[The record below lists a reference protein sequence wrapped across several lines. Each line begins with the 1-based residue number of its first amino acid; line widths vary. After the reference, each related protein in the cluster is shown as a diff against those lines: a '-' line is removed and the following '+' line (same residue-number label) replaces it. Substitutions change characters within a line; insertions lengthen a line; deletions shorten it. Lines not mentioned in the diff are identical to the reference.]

1 MIVDVDVSADLIISG
16 MEISSPLDLVSSSSS
31 SKKEA
36 DSESPVPN
44 GDGTVNNEWF
54 RYYDIRKENSELR
67 QRLRNGETDIDMQ
80 RYNIVSEEEKKV
92 RDSVHLFL
100 SRS

>member
-1 MIVDVDVSADLIISG
+1 MIVDVSADLIISG
-16 MEISSPLDLVSSSSS
+16 MEISSPLDLVSAASP

-92 RDSVHLFL
+92 
-100 SRS
+100 

>member
-1 MIVDVDVSADLIISG
+1 MIVDVSADLIISG
-16 MEISSPLDLVSSSSS
+16 MEISSPLDLVSAASSS

-67 QRLRNGETDIDMQ
+67 QRLRNGETDIDIQ
-80 RYNIVSEEEKKV
+80 RFNTVSEEEKKV
-92 RDSVHLFL
+92 
-100 SRS
+100 

>member
-1 MIVDVDVSADLIISG
+1 MIVDVSADLIISG
-16 MEISSPLDLVSSSSS
+16 MEISSPLDLVSASSP

-36 DSESPVPN
+36 DSESPVPVTN

-67 QRLRNGETDIDMQ
+67 HRLRNGETDIDMQ

-92 RDSVHLFL
+92 
-100 SRS
+100 

>member
-1 MIVDVDVSADLIISG
+1 MIVDVSADLIISG
-16 MEISSPLDLVSSSSS
+16 MEISSPLDLVSASSP

-67 QRLRNGETDIDMQ
+67 HRLRNGETDIDMQ

-92 RDSVHLFL
+92 
-100 SRS
+100 